1 MQSSNFSA
9 SSACRHCRY
18 YTPEGRRG
26 GHCNQLNVAVQSSW
40 KACSLALPPFVTT
53 WENIEELMVW
63 QQRSLVAQEIPV
75 TCHPEVEE
83 IVEETGQRVSGSR
96 QTVGLR
102 ALWM

>member
-1 MQSSNFSA
+1 
-9 SSACRHCRY
+9 
-18 YTPEGRRG
+18 
-26 GHCNQLNVAVQSSW
+26 
-40 KACSLALPPFVTT
+40 
-53 WENIEELMVW
+53 MVW